1 MYCISSPSCHQILLG
16 LLLDQDQSLPAMR
29 VAYSWTGSFAVN
41 HSDVTG
47 LKETRRDGLITIKT
61 SIHSTNTLFFYSGLG
76 ILLDDGDEMIR
87 VPPQNA
93 RNPQGGGSA
102 QSTTTIQGKIHNTPY
117 AKWSS
122 FLPQMAGVVQKKEK
136 KNHIKLDAQKTL
148 PEGDSVAIWRK
159 SIRAASTL

>member
-47 LKETRRDGLITIKT
+47 LKETRWDGLITIKT
-61 SIHSTNTLFFYSGLG
+61 SIHSTNTFVF
-76 ILLDDGDEMIR
+76 LLWPRHFIRWWRQDD
-87 VPPQNA
+87 QNSSSKCLQPT
-93 RNPQGGGSA
+93 RWWECSVNN
-102 QSTTTIQGKIHNTPY
+102 HNTRQNTQYSICKMVILP
-117 AKWSS
+117 APDGRCSS
-122 FLPQMAGVVQKKEK
+122 KKRK

-148 PEGDSVAIWRK
+148 PEGDSVTIWRK
-159 SIRAASTL
+159 SMRAASTF